1 MAPALQ
7 TSHSPAAYRLLMSPE
22 TVIVKQATEYERNRC
37 IAMVSLTILS
47 PAFLQPM
54 RQKLPAEFQLE
65 FGGPELWAGH
75 FRVFG
80 EDDTNEELEYTPP
93 PFKKSRSASSSPALA
108 PRGLFAASPGAGAS
122 AGASAVISAVPVP
135 AAALTTEPDYIVAAA
150 VNLKE
155 NVNVSKPKAAGK
167 GKGTVKP

>member
-1 MAPALQ
+1 
-7 TSHSPAAYRLLMSPE
+7 MSPE

-54 RQKLPAEFQLE
+54 RQKLPDDFLLE
-65 FGGPELWAGH
+65 FGGPALWSGN

-93 PFKKSRSASSSPALA
+93 PFKKTRSASSSPAMA
-108 PRGLFAASPGAGAS
+108 PRGLFPSSPGAGTSAS
-122 AGASAVISAVPVP
+122 AGAVVSAEPVP
-135 AAALTTEPDYIVAAA
+135 AAATPEPDYIVAAA

-155 NVNVSKPKAAGK
+155 NVNVSKPKATDKK